1 MAIIYTPENP
11 QINGHPAY
19 LQAFKPIAGALAQF
33 NYKLVS
39 NGNIAEKEELSLLR
53 CSRIRDLGLKLSR
66 DQI

>member
-1 MAIIYTPENP
+1 M
-11 QINGHPAY
+11 
-19 LQAFKPIAGALAQF
+19 QAFKPIAGALAQF